1 MSECSEH
8 RGKYLH
14 EAACLKCLSLY
25 WEMQYKAQRTKVAE
39 LEAENAILSR
49 YTGSLTEAMQRVEA
63 AEAVLEGVRKW
74 INEERDSE
82 HKRQCHAVVCENC
95 ARIICADELQT
106 ILNKE
111 QGGNE

>member
-39 LEAENAILSR
+39 LEAFRDDVMAYCNDGGETMDEIR
-49 YTGSLTEAMQRVEA
+49 Y
-63 AEAVLEGVRKW
+63 
-74 INEERDSE
+74 I
-82 HKRQCHAVVCENC
+82 HAKHF
-95 ARIICADELQT
+95 L
-106 ILNKE
+106 KE
-111 QGGNE
+111 QSGHE

>member
-39 LEAENAILSR
+39 LEAKLAAMFDIEESWDKCNIDEQECLNRIL
-49 YTGSLTEAMQRVEA
+49 G
-63 AEAVLEGVRKW
+63 VL
-74 INEERDSE
+74 
-82 HKRQCHAVVCENC
+82 HF
-95 ARIICADELQT
+95 
-106 ILNKE
+106 KE
-111 QGGNE
+111 QSGHE